1 MFNALAVAERLSA
14 VGFSRDQA
22 SVITN
27 ALQEAARHRDAP
39 SQTDLK
45 AAVSRLETRITEVEV
60 RLVKWMIGTVL
71 GGVGITVAV
80 LRLLAA

>member
-1 MFNALAVAERLSA
+1 MFDTLAIAERLSA
-14 VGFSRDQA
+14 VGLSRDQA

-27 ALQEAARHRDAP
+27 ALNEAAHHGDAP
-39 SQTDLK
+39 SQADLK